1 MKEIWKDIENFEG
14 LYQVSNLGN
23 DRSLD
28 RIKNQ
33 FNGYYY
39 SNRIYKGKILKPA
52 ISKNGYL
59 RVLLQA
65 NGIKKNCCI
74 HRLVAE
80 TFIPNID
87 NLPIINHKDENKL
100 NNQVDNLE
108 WCTQSYNINY
118 GNRNKKVI
126 NKLKGKPKSEEH
138 RLKLSM
144 SAKKRII
151 GRDEK
156 GRFLSRNDNSEKIIV

>member
-1 MKEIWKDIENFEG
+1 M
-14 LYQVSNLGN
+14 
-23 DRSLD
+23 
-28 RIKNQ
+28 
-33 FNGYYY
+33 
-39 SNRIYKGKILKPA
+39 
-52 ISKNGYL
+52 
-59 RVLLQA
+59 
-65 NGIKKNCCI
+65 
-74 HRLVAE
+74 VAE

-144 SAKKRII
+144 VTKKRII

-156 GRFLSRNDNSEKIIV
+156 GRFLSRNDNGEKIIV